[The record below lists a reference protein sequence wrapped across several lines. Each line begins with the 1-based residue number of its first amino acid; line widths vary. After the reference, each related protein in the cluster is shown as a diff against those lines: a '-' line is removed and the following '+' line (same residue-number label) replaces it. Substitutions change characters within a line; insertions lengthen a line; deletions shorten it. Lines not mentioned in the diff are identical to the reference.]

1 MAVQNE
7 QRRKLSWVESLIEA
21 RSGLEMRYNNVAD
34 YIPHNG
40 CTAGLSSCLC
50 NSQVKV
56 IQSTSAVIVIART
69 HTHTHIRAVAPSA
82 ADVANQ
88 TRARKNTAC
97 AIRYTARYMQVD
109 SYLQVRSEADASKLN
124 LPLHG
129 KQLENY
135 FF

>member
-56 IQSTSAVIVIART
+56 IQSTSAVIVIATT
-69 HTHTHIRAVAPSA
+69 HTHTHTSEQLLRLQPTSLIRH
-82 ADVANQ
+82 
-88 TRARKNTAC
+88 
-97 AIRYTARYMQVD
+97 
-109 SYLQVRSEADASKLN
+109 VREKT
-124 LPLHG
+124 LHV
-129 KQLENY
+129 L
-135 FF
+135 